1 LILRYASVKGTRD
14 VFHAGLP
21 RPSIAQVASEADFV
35 RYLDA
40 LGAYLEAGVRDYLQ
54 ETDTQTYIES
64 GAFDRDLEVRKAVM
78 TIRRFM
84 DVDDFP
90 WWEEWA

>member
-1 LILRYASVKGTRD
+1 MASG
-14 VFHAGLP
+14 
-21 RPSIAQVASEADFV
+21 ADFV

-40 LGAYLEAGVRDYLQ
+40 LGAYLEVGVWDYLQ
-54 ETDTQTYIES
+54 ETDIHTYIAS

-90 WWEEWA
+90 WWEERAPDQAKSLN

>member
-1 LILRYASVKGTRD
+1 MASPRD
-14 VFHAGLP
+14 RVA
-21 RPSIAQVASEADFV
+21 VASPPMATAAEFV

-40 LGAYLEAGVRDYLQ
+40 LGAYVEAGVQDYLQ
-54 ETDTQTYIES
+54 ETDIHAYIES
-64 GAFDRDLEVRKAVM
+64 GALDRDLEVRKAVM

-90 WWEEWA
+90 WWEEMARNQPLKTYAAD

>member
-1 LILRYASVKGTRD
+1 MAT
-14 VFHAGLP
+14 A
-21 RPSIAQVASEADFV
+21 ADFV

-40 LGAYLEAGVRDYLQ
+40 LGAYLEVGVWDYLR
-54 ETDTQTYIES
+54 ETDMHTYIES
-64 GAFDRDLEVRKAVM
+64 GAFERDIEVRKAVM

-90 WWEEWA
+90 WWEEAARDRPLLSKPSSRCLGTDPRAGGR

>member
-1 LILRYASVKGTRD
+1 VA
-14 VFHAGLP
+14 VFRSKRP
-21 RPSIAQVASEADFV
+21 RPSIAQVATEADFV

-40 LGAYLEAGVRDYLQ
+40 LAAYLEVGIRDYLR
-54 ETDTQTYIES
+54 ETDIHTYISS

-90 WWEEWA
+90 WWEGPAAG

>member
-1 LILRYASVKGTRD
+1 MAD
-14 VFHAGLP
+14 D
-21 RPSIAQVASEADFV
+21 ADFV

-40 LGAYLEAGVRDYLQ
+40 LGAYLEAGVWDYLR
-54 ETDTQTYIES
+54 ETGIRTYIES

-90 WWEEWA
+90 WWEEIARDQFALQRARPRS